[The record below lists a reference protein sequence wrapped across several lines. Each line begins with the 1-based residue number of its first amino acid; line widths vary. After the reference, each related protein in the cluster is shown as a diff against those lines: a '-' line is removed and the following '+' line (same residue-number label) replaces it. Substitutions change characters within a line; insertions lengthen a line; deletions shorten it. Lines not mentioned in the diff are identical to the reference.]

1 MNVLATAKN
10 VSKETVHVA
19 LVNTVIV
26 LAAIVKVMNHD
37 NKKNLETIFLN
48 KLKTQIVLMYC

>member
-10 VSKETVHVA
+10 VSKETVRVA

-37 NKKNLETIFLN
+37 NKKNLETIF
-48 KLKTQIVLMYC
+48 

>member
-10 VSKETVHVA
+10 VLKE
-19 LVNTVIV
+19 TVIV

-37 NKKNLETIFLN
+37 NKKSLETIF
-48 KLKTQIVLMYC
+48 

>member
-10 VSKETVHVA
+10 VSKETIHVA

-37 NKKNLETIFLN
+37 NKKNLETIF
-48 KLKTQIVLMYC
+48 

>member
-37 NKKNLETIFLN
+37 NKKNLERKF
-48 KLKTQIVLMYC
+48 

>member
-37 NKKNLETIFLN
+37 NKKNLKTIF
-48 KLKTQIVLMYC
+48 